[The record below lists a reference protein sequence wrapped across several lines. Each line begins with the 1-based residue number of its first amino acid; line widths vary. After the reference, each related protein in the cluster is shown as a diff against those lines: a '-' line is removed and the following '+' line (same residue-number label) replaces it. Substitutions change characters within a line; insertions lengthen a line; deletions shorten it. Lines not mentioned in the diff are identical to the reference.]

1 MGATDRRPHAT
12 RTHRAQSGPT
22 KLNTNT
28 SLTWIPME
36 PSFESAVGVRGGR
49 PHSLRSML
57 LRGAG
62 GGSAH
67 STFYTA
73 VLRTMVRGVTMNSR
87 RERARADERE
97 GDVRHD
103 SRSAVA
109 H

>member
-67 STFYTA
+67 STFYTEYETHVNRIKGYWLPGA
-73 VLRTMVRGVTMNSR
+73 AISLKKRKV
-87 RERARADERE
+87 E
-97 GDVRHD
+97 
-103 SRSAVA
+103 
-109 H
+109 